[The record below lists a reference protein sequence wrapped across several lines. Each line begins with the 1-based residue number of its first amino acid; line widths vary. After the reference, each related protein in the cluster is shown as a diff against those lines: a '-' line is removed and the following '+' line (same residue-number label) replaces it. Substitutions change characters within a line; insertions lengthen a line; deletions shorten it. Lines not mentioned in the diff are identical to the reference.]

1 MDRVLLAAGAECVTG
16 VLYLDRQEMGRYV
29 QGAFVPTAE
38 GHMRAQALMAA
49 QAAKQASGHPGK
61 PRGRRKAQPVAEVQ
75 PVAAAPVEV
84 DLGGLDD
91 ALSGLGDDS
100 DDGDLDGQDEGDED
114 GDGL

>member
-75 PVAAAPVEV
+75 PVGV

-91 ALSGLGDDS
+91 ALSGMDDQG
-100 DDGDLDGQDEGDED
+100 DGDLDGQDEGDED